1 MEIEIETATQQHVQ
15 CNVLWRRL
23 GGLRQFLQRCQCV
36 EVDTAYDYKVWAN
49 VGTELA
55 TRERTWRKNLSMRC
69 SQLL

>member
-1 MEIEIETATQQHVQ
+1 MVVEEINAEGAVGK
-15 CNVLWRRL
+15 L
-23 GGLRQFLQRCQCV
+23 GDEGTHFEMCV